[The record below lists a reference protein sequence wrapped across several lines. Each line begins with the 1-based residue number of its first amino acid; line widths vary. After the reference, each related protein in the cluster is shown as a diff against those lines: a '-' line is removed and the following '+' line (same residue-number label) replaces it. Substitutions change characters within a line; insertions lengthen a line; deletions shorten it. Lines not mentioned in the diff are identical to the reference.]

1 MPSTFC
7 NTKIHGWGFMKQRIP
22 AHPCS
27 HSGWQML
34 SLECKWRV
42 EWAGLTPCCHFGMH
56 TTATSPVI
64 FLHQICLSKDHQ
76 PLLRHNNVW
85 HPSTPPLPFSPSPST
100 SRQMGLSLKLR
111 ATPMLTYT
119 LGEAAES
126 LRNTPS
132 YSVVRRKHE
141 HVSLAAGESS
151 VLSKP
156 SLWFQQC
163 CLVSYTLLSWN
174 REIGLFLSWWIGWKC
189 WSLQID
195 KDDLDKNTS
204 FAQWKIIQKNS
215 QNHSSEEGWSVRGG
229 YSGFSG
235 SVENLSWQSWSPDRT
250 VKSTESLWIE
260 VTQKSQSH
268 TEDSHECTFCFT
280 KCPFGSNVYCVNC
293 QEMHFTW
300 PLK

>member
-1 MPSTFC
+1 
-7 NTKIHGWGFMKQRIP
+7 MKQHIP

-34 SLECKWRV
+34 SPECKWRV
-42 EWAGLTPCCHFGMH
+42 EWAGITPCCHFGMH
-56 TTATSPVI
+56 TTATPS
-64 FLHQICLSKDHQ
+64 
-76 PLLRHNNVW
+76 LLRWSFCTRSVSVKITSPCW
-85 HPSTPPLPFSPSPST
+85 DTTMSDPPPPFSPAPST
-100 SRQMGLSLKLR
+100 SRQMGLSLEHW

-132 YSVVRRKHE
+132 YSVVRHKHE

-174 REIGLFLSWWIGWKC
+174 SEIGLFLSWWIGWKC

-195 KDDLDKNTS
+195 KDVWCWIWTRIPVLP
-204 FAQWKIIQKNS
+204 
-215 QNHSSEEGWSVRGG
+215 
-229 YSGFSG
+229 SG
-235 SVENLSWQSWSPDRT
+235 
-250 VKSTESLWIE
+250 KS
-260 VTQKSQSH
+260 
-268 TEDSHECTFCFT
+268 
-280 KCPFGSNVYCVNC
+280 
-293 QEMHFTW
+293 
-300 PLK
+300 